1 VSASTDYINQ
11 LKSLDPLPTT
21 QVLELLGFKQ
31 NHLGNYSQRWERLEV
46 IAPEWLGG
54 YHFLCN
60 WYSADG
66 RRAAMP
72 EFRVGSK
79 VPPASLL
86 ALLYELCGESFQG
99 NELPLP
105 FQIGKEQLAF
115 QRMIRSLTPRSP
127 TIWADRKFLRFC
139 LSYLDKRA
147 DWSNE
152 DYTLR
157 LAVADNQLRIEGKL
171 ETVFCP
177 VRGEWL
183 GVSTVFAKILFR
195 RLPKR
200 FSNSVVVLQQEGKG
214 LRIDRHLI
222 PASWEEKS

>member
-1 VSASTDYINQ
+1 MQNGNSSSPLQVRATPVICRTPRSIPQAKISDQQQRPLRIGAHSDIARNEGVAL
-11 LKSLDPLPTT
+11 LKD
-21 QVLELLGFKQ
+21 
-31 NHLGNYSQRWERLEV
+31 
-46 IAPEWLGG
+46 
-54 YHFLCN
+54 
-60 WYSADG
+60 
-66 RRAAMP
+66 RRQIGMP
-72 EFRVGSK
+72 EFRVGSQ
-79 VPPASLL
+79 VAPAMLL
-86 ALLYELCGESFQG
+86 AELYDSCAGAFRG
-99 NELPLP
+99 CLPLE
-105 FQIGKEQLAF
+105 FQIGKEAYLD
-115 QRMIRSLTPRSP
+115 RRKTLSLMPPPPR
-127 TIWADRKFLRFC
+127 IWADRKFLRFC
-139 LSYLDKRA
+139 LSYLDKSA

-152 DYTLR
+152 DYTIR

-200 FSNSVVVLQQEGKG
+200 FSNSVVVLQQEGKA